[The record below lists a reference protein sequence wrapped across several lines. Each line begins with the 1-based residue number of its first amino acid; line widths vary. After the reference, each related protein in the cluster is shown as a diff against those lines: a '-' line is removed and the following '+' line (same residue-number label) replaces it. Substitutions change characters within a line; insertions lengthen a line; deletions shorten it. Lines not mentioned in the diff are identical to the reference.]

1 MYNRNAKGIDAEIWS
16 DLMKPCSWKEVL
28 KIVLDGGTN
37 KAAGVDGVNSD
48 LVRLLVEDS
57 LLEPTPLLKILVVLI
72 NEALESGNTPISWR
86 KAIIS
91 MIPKRKEDGSLESYK

>member
-28 KIVLDGGTN
+28 KI
-37 KAAGVDGVNSD
+37 AD

-57 LLEPTPLLKILVVLI
+57 LIEPTPLLKVLVVLI